1 MYVTKQLAY
10 LILQFSS
17 FNVAG
22 DNFGEEKAIGKPDQY
37 WFQYHVLMNN
47 ECLLVNTQTFM
58 C

>member
-1 MYVTKQLAY
+1 MYVTKQSAY

-37 WFQYHVLMNN
+37 RADR
-47 ECLLVNTQTFM
+47 TQVCVIHHT
-58 C
+58 